1 MATTWGTGAGSTIP
15 DPEGWDYSEE
25 FGGAQYV
32 VANGSLVTDSIA
44 SKRRIALRWALITTA
59 EKDAI
64 LALATTQATKAL
76 VLVGAAGI
84 NVEPVR
90 GTFRASPVG
99 YTPAWNVSCEV
110 RTTA

>member
-1 MATTWGTGAGSTIP
+1 MATSWNGTTIP

-25 FGGAQYV
+25 LVGSQYV

-44 SKRRIALRWALITTA
+44 SKRRIAMRWALITTA
-59 EKDAI
+59 QKDAI
-64 LALATTQATKAL
+64 LTLATTQSSTSL
-76 VLVGAAGI
+76 VLIGAAGV
-84 NVEPVR
+84 NVEPMR

-99 YTPAWNVSCEV
+99 VTPAWNVSCEV

>member
-1 MATTWGTGAGSTIP
+1 MATTWNGTAIP

-25 FGGAQYV
+25 FVGSQYA

-44 SKRRIALRWALITTA
+44 SKRRIAMRWALITTA
-59 EKDAI
+59 QKDTI
-64 LALATTQATKAL
+64 LGLATTQATTSL
-76 VLVGAAGI
+76 VLIGAAGI
-84 NVEPVR
+84 NVEPMR

-99 YTPAWNVSCEV
+99 VTPAWNVSCEV

>member
-1 MATTWGTGAGSTIP
+1 MATTWNSETLA

-25 FGGAQYV
+25 FVGSQYV

-44 SKRRIALRWALITTA
+44 SKRRIAMRWALITTA
-59 EKDAI
+59 QKDKI
-64 LALATTQATKAL
+64 LSLATTQASTSL

-99 YTPAWNVSCEV
+99 VTPAWNVSCEV

>member
-1 MATTWGTGAGSTIP
+1 MATTWNGTTIP
-15 DPEGWDYSEE
+15 DPETWDYSEE
-25 FGGAQYV
+25 FVGSQYV

-44 SKRRIALRWALITTA
+44 SKRRIAMRFALITTA
-59 EKDAI
+59 QKDTI
-64 LALATTQATKAL
+64 LGLATTQATTSL
-76 VLVGAAGI
+76 VLVGATGI

-99 YTPAWNVSCEV
+99 VTPAWNVSCEV